1 MYDLHN
7 NTLTAIIAV
16 EGGTQSKRAVL
27 ATYCVS
33 SMCPSFFALSREAS
47 AETMASS
54 PPAAPLPYFFIL
66 ELVISFIYFK

>member
-1 MYDLHN
+1 MHDLHN
-7 NTLTAIIAV
+7 YTATVKIVV
-16 EGGTQSKRAVL
+16 EVGTHYKWAVL

>member
-1 MYDLHN
+1 MHDLHN
-7 NTLTAIIAV
+7 YTETVKIVV
-16 EGGTQSKRAVL
+16 EVGTHSKWAVL